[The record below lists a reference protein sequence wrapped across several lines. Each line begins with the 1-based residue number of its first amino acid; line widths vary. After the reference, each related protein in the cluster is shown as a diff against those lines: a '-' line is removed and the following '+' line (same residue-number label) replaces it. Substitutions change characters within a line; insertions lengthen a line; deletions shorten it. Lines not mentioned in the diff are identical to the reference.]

1 VIGPCRIGLCPV
13 PGAHCAERTTQ
24 ARMPVPLRGQA
35 TIEFVLIYGAI
46 FLPLTFMTI
55 FVAEMLWVWHSAV
68 EFTRDGANYAATH
81 CATDGSNVVLFMQS
95 HVPPM
100 IDQNQFQ
107 SGDVTI
113 QVQYF
118 SRNADGTMSPYD
130 PATCAGCVPDAVSVS
145 LAGYQFLRFAG
156 FLRVA
161 PATLPPFTTNVP
173 MESAGYQDA
182 SGSCTP

>member
-1 VIGPCRIGLCPV
+1 MTLQLPRTIGSCPV
-13 PGAHCAERTTQ
+13 PPPKARRTIQ
-24 ARMPVPLRGQA
+24 RGQA
-35 TIEFVLIYGAI
+35 AIEFALIYGAV

-55 FVAEMLWVWHSAV
+55 FVAEMLWVWHSVA
-68 EFTRDGANYAATH
+68 EFTRQAASYAATH
-81 CATDGSNVVLFMQS
+81 CATDGSNVVAWMQS

-100 IDQNQFQ
+100 IDQNRFQ
-107 SGDVTI
+107 SGEVNF

-118 SRNADGTMSPYD
+118 SQTVDGSMSPYD
-130 PATCAGCVPDAVSVS
+130 PAACAGCVPDSVSVS
-145 LAGYQFLRFAG
+145 IAGYQFLRFAG